1 VFRNGSPSKR
11 DSTRAHRIDQAVSG
25 SEGTRNPPS
34 SYVVLEEEPAPRAD
48 LKAVVFEDLVE
59 GVAISIFEID
69 LCRVKA
75 EDENTVDEGDDG
87 LKL

>member
-1 VFRNGSPSKR
+1 
-11 DSTRAHRIDQAVSG
+11 
-25 SEGTRNPPS
+25 
-34 SYVVLEEEPAPRAD
+34 LEEEPAPRAD
-48 LKAVVFEDLVE
+48 LNAVVFEDLIE

-69 LCRVKA
+69 LCRVEA